1 MTDVVDTETRSRM
14 MSGIKSKNT
23 KPELVV
29 RRGLHALGFRYR
41 LHAKE
46 IPGKPD
52 LWLPKYSATIFI
64 HGCFWHGHNCSLFK
78 IPGTRQD
85 FWKAKID
92 TNRARDARVN
102 DVLAH
107 AGLRQ
112 LEIWECALRG
122 PGRIG
127 LEETL
132 ARTAEWLRG
141 EKIRCEIRG
150 DTIDDGTG

>member
-1 MTDVVDTETRSRM
+1 MRCFTMTDVVDSATRSRM

-23 KPELVV
+23 KPELII
-29 RRGLHALGFRYR
+29 RKGLHALGFRYR
-41 LHAKE
+41 LHPKE
-46 IPGKPD
+46 VPGKPD
-52 LWLPKYSATIFI
+52 LWLPKYGAAIFI

-92 TNRARDARVN
+92 TNRIRDARVN
-102 DVLAH
+102 ELLAD
-107 AGLRQ
+107 AGLRR
-112 LEIWECALRG
+112 LEIWECAFRG

-132 ARTAEWLRG
+132 ALTAEWLRG
-141 EKIRCEIRG
+141 EEIRCEIRG
-150 DTIDDGTG
+150 TQ

>member
-1 MTDVVDTETRSRM
+1 MTDVVDTATRSRM

-23 KPELVV
+23 KPELVM

-52 LWLPKYSATIFI
+52 LWLPKYRAAIFI

-102 DVLAH
+102 ELLADT
-107 AGLRQ
+107 GLRQ

-122 PGRIG
+122 SGRIG

-132 ARTAEWLRG
+132 ARAAEWLRG
-141 EKIRCEIRG
+141 EEIRCEIRG
-150 DTIDDGTG
+150 TQ

>member
-1 MTDVVDTETRSRM
+1 MRCFAMTDVVDSATRSRM

-23 KPELVV
+23 KPELVI
-29 RRGLHALGFRYR
+29 RKGLHALGFRYR
-41 LHAKE
+41 LHPKE
-46 IPGKPD
+46 VPGKPD
-52 LWLPKYSATIFI
+52 LWLPKYGAAIFI

-92 TNRARDARVN
+92 TNRIRDARVN
-102 DVLAH
+102 ELLAD
-107 AGLRQ
+107 AGLRR
-112 LEIWECALRG
+112 LEIWECAFRG

-132 ARTAEWLRG
+132 ALTAEWLRG
-141 EKIRCEIRG
+141 EEIRCEIRG
-150 DTIDDGTG
+150 TQ

>member
-1 MTDVVDTETRSRM
+1 MRCLAMTDVVDSATRSRM

-23 KPELVV
+23 KPELVI
-29 RRGLHALGFRYR
+29 RKGLHALGFRYR
-41 LHAKE
+41 LHPKE
-46 IPGKPD
+46 VPGKPD
-52 LWLPKYSATIFI
+52 LWLPKYGAAIFI

-92 TNRARDARVN
+92 TNRIRDARVN
-102 DVLAH
+102 ELLAD
-107 AGLRQ
+107 AGLRR
-112 LEIWECALRG
+112 LEIWECAFRG

-132 ARTAEWLRG
+132 ALTAEWLRG
-141 EKIRCEIRG
+141 EEIRCEIRG
-150 DTIDDGTG
+150 TQ

>member
-1 MTDVVDTETRSRM
+1 MTDVVDTATRSRM

-23 KPELVV
+23 KPELVM

-52 LWLPKYSATIFI
+52 LWLPKYRAAIFI

-92 TNRARDARVN
+92 TNCARDARVN
-102 DVLAH
+102 ELLADT
-107 AGLRQ
+107 GLRQ

-132 ARTAEWLRG
+132 ARAAEWLRG
-141 EKIRCEIRG
+141 EEIRCEIRG
-150 DTIDDGTG
+150 TQ